1 MGVLSDEEL
10 VNRYRAVVDSQ
21 RGEFLDQ
28 LFERHRTRVA
38 AWCYRMTGD
47 VDAATDLAQEVFLK
61 AFQNLES
68 FRGQSKFTTW
78 LYAIARNHCMD
89 ALKSRAGTPIFAG
102 EAALERVQ
110 DVRAGELLSTM
121 ERRQAEE
128 VVRQL
133 MQESLDETEAK
144 VMTMH
149 YVHELPLDAVSRMLG
164 LTNASGAKAYVVS
177 ARRKLARAFSEWKD
191 RKEKRKGGGHVE
203 SRAR

>member
-10 VNRYRAVVDSQ
+10 VDRYRTVAGPQ
-21 RGEFLDQ
+21 RDEFLDH
-28 LFERHRTRVA
+28 LFERHRTRLA

-47 VDAATDLAQEVFLK
+47 VDEATDLAQEVFLK
-61 AFQNLES
+61 AFQNLQS

-102 EAALERVQ
+102 EEALERVQ
-110 DVRAGELLSTM
+110 DLRAGELFSTL
-121 ERRQAEE
+121 ERRQAAE

-133 MQESLDETEAK
+133 MREALDETEAK
-144 VMTMH
+144 VMTLH
-149 YVHELPLDAVSRMLG
+149 YVHELPLDAVTRMLG

-177 ARRKLARAFSEWKD
+177 ARRKLARAFGEWKERED
-191 RKEKRKGGGHVE
+191 RRKGGGHAE
-203 SRAR
+203 SEAR

>member
-1 MGVLSDEEL
+1 MGALSDEEL
-10 VNRYRAVVDSQ
+10 VDRCRTAAAPQ
-21 RGEFLDQ
+21 RSEFLDQ

-61 AFQNLES
+61 ALQNLQS

-78 LYAIARNHCMD
+78 LYSIARNQCMD
-89 ALKSRAGTPIFAG
+89 ALRSRQAAPFIAG

-110 DVRAGELLSTM
+110 DPRASELLSTM

-128 VVRQL
+128 VVRKL
-133 MQESLDETEAK
+133 MRESLNETEAK

-149 YVHELPLDAVSRMLG
+149 YVHELPLDAVTRLLD

-177 ARRKLARAFSEWKD
+177 ARRKLASAFNDWKD
-191 RKEKRKGGGHVE
+191 GEDKRKGAQDAE
-203 SRAR
+203 SRT